1 MNSMQTD
8 TEPNVAKRISH
19 SLIVESKV
27 RQFMLDH
34 AKKTRHH
41 KFTRV
46 SRATLDK
53 LNGMVRRWIM
63 DHVGRFPSDGT
74 TL

>member
-1 MNSMQTD
+1 MSESELDQA
-8 TEPNVAKRISH
+8 VARISA

-27 RQFMLDH
+27 RTFMLDH

-53 LNGMVRRWIM
+53 LNGMVRQWIIS
-63 DHVGRFPSDGT
+63 HVNGCPSKGS

>member
-1 MNSMQTD
+1 MSESELDQV
-8 TEPNVAKRISH
+8 VARISA

-27 RQFMLDH
+27 RTFMLDH

-46 SRATLDK
+46 SRQTLDK
-53 LNGMVRRWIM
+53 LNGMVRQWIIN
-63 DHVGRFPSDGT
+63 HVNGFPSKGS

>member
-1 MNSMQTD
+1 MSESELNQV
-8 TEPNVAKRISH
+8 VARISA

-27 RQFMLDH
+27 RTFMLDH

-41 KFTRV
+41 PFTRV

-53 LNGMVRRWIM
+53 LNGVVRQWIIN
-63 DHVGRFPSDGT
+63 HVKSHPSKGS